1 MNDDRS
7 PEYFHNSSVGL
18 PPSTFWLVALF
29 FVFVTLSEVA
39 NCSIKSSVKRLII
52 DAAFTF
58 CFRSS
63 SSFAAEAR
71 NWSSSLSMMSSSKV
85 SLKLLKIVSWVEVFP
100 AIGCSCSILLRRW
113 TSAAPPSSNIYK
125 TTFIIS
131 CKIFRGNSI
140 VNVILLWTSKGKYWR
155 QKLELLQVA
164 DRFFE

>member
-1 MNDDRS
+1 MSNLKYIYKRIQLRNKHYLKAPLNIKVLLYKNLVSRLTYIKNKNRALQKKPIPPLKNCMNNDRS
-7 PEYFHNSSVGL
+7 PEYFHNSSVGF

-71 NWSSSLSMMSSSKV
+71 N
-85 SLKLLKIVSWVEVFP
+85 
-100 AIGCSCSILLRRW
+100 
-113 TSAAPPSSNIYK
+113 
-125 TTFIIS
+125 
-131 CKIFRGNSI
+131 
-140 VNVILLWTSKGKYWR
+140 
-155 QKLELLQVA
+155 
-164 DRFFE
+164 